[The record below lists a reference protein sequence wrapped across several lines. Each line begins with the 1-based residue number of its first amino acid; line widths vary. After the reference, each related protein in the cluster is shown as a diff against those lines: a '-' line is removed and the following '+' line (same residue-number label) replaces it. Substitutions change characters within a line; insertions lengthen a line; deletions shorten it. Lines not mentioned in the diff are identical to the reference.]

1 MFWFIVIG
9 FILVVGALI
18 ALLGYYLPLTLYL
31 EARSSGVSISLW
43 EMGMMS
49 VQRIPHAPIINALI
63 MTQKA
68 GLDLTVEQLQGHY
81 QAGGNVP
88 LVAKALVAAHKANIG
103 LDFKLASRIDL
114 AGKNVLEAVQTV
126 VSPKVVNMHE
136 VVALP
141 KDGIQVIV
149 KAKITIR
156 TRIESIIGG
165 AGEDTII
172 AKVGEGIF
180 SEIGKVATH
189 QIAIEDPVTIADAVE
204 ILGLDEG
211 TAYQI
216 VSVDITEMNI
226 GKNVGV
232 VVKIEQ
238 ANADKNIAQAEAE
251 KRRSMAIAEEQE
263 ARARLVESETRIP
276 LAIAEAFRNG
286 NMSVMDF
293 YQYRNIKADTE
304 MREALSKTSM
314 EPSVKVQE
322 TVEEIDQEIENNKK
336 V

>member
-1 MFWFIVIG
+1 MFWFLVFG
-9 FILVVGALI
+9 FILVVTALV

-43 EMGMMS
+43 EMGMMG

-68 GLDLTVEQLQGHY
+68 GLDITLEQLQGHY

-114 AGKNVLEAVQTV
+114 AGKNVFEAVQTA
-126 VSPKVVNMHE
+126 VSPRVINTPEFK
-136 VVALP
+136 ALP
-141 KDGIQVIV
+141 KDRIQVII

-156 TRIESIIGG
+156 TRIESVIGG
-165 AGEDTII
+165 AAEDTII
-172 AKVGEGIF
+172 AKVNEGII

-189 QIAIEDPVTIADAVE
+189 HEVLEDPVAIADAVE
-204 ILGLDEG
+204 LLGLDAN

-216 VSVDITEMNI
+216 ISIDITDLNI

-232 VVKIEQ
+232 VVKLEQ
-238 ANADKNIAQAEAE
+238 ADADKNIAQAEAE

-322 TVEEIDQEIENNKK
+322 TVEEIDQEVENNKK